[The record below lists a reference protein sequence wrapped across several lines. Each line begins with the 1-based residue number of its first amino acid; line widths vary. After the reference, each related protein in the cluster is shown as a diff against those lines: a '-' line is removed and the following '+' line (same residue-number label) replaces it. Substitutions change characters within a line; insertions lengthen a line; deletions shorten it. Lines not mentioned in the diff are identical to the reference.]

1 MLNQLILVTRL
12 NSIKVMGKKIFIN
25 NENNSFKKTIWVDG
39 DKSISIRTLLLGS
52 QAYGKTSIENILLS
66 EDILNSI
73 NCLKKLGIKIS
84 LIKKQCFIH
93 GKGLNGFNYR
103 KNIVLNAGNS
113 GTFARLILG
122 LLIKSPFY
130 IKLTGDK
137 SLSKRDF
144 ARVIL
149 PLQKIGANFKVNNK
163 KTLPIRIIGSNFVN
177 PIHYLEKRGSAQ
189 CKSTVMLAA
198 LNSPGLTIIKA
209 KKSRDHTENIFKYLG
224 IPIIVKKKKHY
235 DEIRIKG
242 QKNFKSFKY
251 KIPSDP
257 SSCAFFV
264 VLTLLSKNCKLII
277 QNVNVNQ
284 SRIGYIK
291 ILNKMGARIKIKNVR
306 SRFGEKQADLHVKS
320 QPTLK
325 KINCPSSLNSNLI
338 DEFLILFLAAA
349 KANGVSSFSNLGEL
363 DKKESPRLKMGS
375 KLLNQLGIKTRLT
388 KDSIKIFGNP
398 SINLKKT
405 INIKNYY
412 KDHRIFM
419 TSVIAA
425 FTFGGKWKI
434 DDIDSYKSSFPSF
447 LNIIKKLGLKFKI
460 I

>member
-1 MLNQLILVTRL
+1 
-12 NSIKVMGKKIFIN
+12 MGKKLLID
-25 NENNSFKKTIWVDG
+25 NENYSFKKKISIDG
-39 DKSISIRTLLLGS
+39 DKSISIRALLLGS
-52 QAYGKTSIENILLS
+52 QAYGKTFIENILLS

-84 LIKKQCFIH
+84 LIKKKCFIY
-93 GKGLNGFNYR
+93 GRGLNGFKYR
-103 KNIVLNAGNS
+103 RNIVLNAGNS

-122 LLIKSPFY
+122 LLTKSPFY
-130 IKLTGDK
+130 IKLIGDK

-144 ARVIL
+144 SRIIL
-149 PLQKIGANFKVNNK
+149 PLQKIGINFKANSN
-163 KTLPIRIIGSNFVN
+163 KTLPLQVIGSNFVN
-177 PIHYLEKRGSAQ
+177 PIHYFEKRGSAQ
-189 CKSTVMLAA
+189 CKSAVMLAA
-198 LNSPGLTIIKA
+198 LNSPGQTVIKA

-224 IPIIVKKKKHY
+224 IPITVKKNKHY
-235 DEIRIKG
+235 DEIRVTG
-242 QKNFKSFKY
+242 QKDFRSFKY

-277 QNVNVNQ
+277 QNVNVNK
-284 SRIGYIK
+284 SRIGYIN
-291 ILNKMGARIKIKNVR
+291 ILNKMGAKIKIRNTR
-306 SRFGEKQADLHVKS
+306 TRFGERQGDVHVES

-338 DEFLILFLAAA
+338 DEFLIIFLAAA
-349 KANGVSSFSNLGEL
+349 KANGVSSFYNLSEL
-363 DKKESPRLKMGS
+363 NKKESPRLKLGS
-375 KLLNQLGIKTRLT
+375 KLLNQLGIKTQLT

-398 SINLKKT
+398 YINLKKN
-405 INIKNYY
+405 INIKDYY
-412 KDHRIFM
+412 KDHRVFM

-434 DDIDSYKSSFPSF
+434 NDIDSYKSSFPSF